1 MARAIVRGAD
11 AEWIREVYE
20 FALKPDIVIYLR
32 VNIEDVVTRVIQNTG
47 FNYWESGMDL
57 HLGEDM
63 YESFVEYQT
72 RMLAEFDRMVDRYG
86 FHVIEASA
94 NVEQVFDR
102 IKSTVEP
109 LLHLPHLKARSL

>member
-1 MARAIVRGAD
+1 
-11 AEWIREVYE
+11 
-20 FALKPDIVIYLR
+20 
-32 VNIEDVVTRVIQNTG
+32 
-47 FNYWESGMDL
+47 MDL

-94 NVEQVFDR
+94 IVDQVFEK
-102 IKSTVEP
+102 IKNTIEP
-109 LLHLPHLKARSL
+109 LLRLPHLKAKLTV